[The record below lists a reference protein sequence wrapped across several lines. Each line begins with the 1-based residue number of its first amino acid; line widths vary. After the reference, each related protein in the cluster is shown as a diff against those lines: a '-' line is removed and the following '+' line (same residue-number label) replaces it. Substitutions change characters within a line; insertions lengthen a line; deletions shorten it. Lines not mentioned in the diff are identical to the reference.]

1 MSNARDIII
10 SPIITEKTMKL
21 TQENNTYTFKVDKK
35 ANKIAIKQAIEE
47 IFNVNVVS
55 VHTVNVSG
63 KLKRVGRYIG
73 RTSSYKKAIVK
84 LAEGQD
90 IDLFNY

>member
-35 ANKIAIKQAIEE
+35 ANKIAINKQ
-47 IFNVNVVS
+47 
-55 VHTVNVSG
+55 
-63 KLKRVGRYIG
+63 LKKY
-73 RTSSYKKAIVK
+73 SM
-84 LAEGQD
+84 
-90 IDLFNY
+90 